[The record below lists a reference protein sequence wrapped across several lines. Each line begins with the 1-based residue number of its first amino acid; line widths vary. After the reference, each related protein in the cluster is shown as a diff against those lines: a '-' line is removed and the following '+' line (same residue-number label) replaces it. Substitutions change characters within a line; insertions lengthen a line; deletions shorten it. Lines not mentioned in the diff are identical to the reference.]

1 MQPRFSVVIPT
12 YNRSVSVLETLRS
25 CFEQTYPEVEVVIVD
40 DGSSDDTRQVLAA
53 IDDPRLVVVHQENA
67 GPAAAR
73 NHGMR
78 VATGDYIAFLDSDDS
93 WYPEFLEAAHA
104 ELQTQGEVL
113 IYGQIIVDRGVGRY
127 WVKPGRPLGYEEPIF
142 DFLYVYGGFI
152 QTSTMIIP
160 AQLARQVQW
169 DETVTFGDNDQFAID
184 CWKTGISFHMMPHPY
199 TLYADIVSD
208 DALSQL
214 PIYAGQSE
222 KYTNFFGWMAT
233 QKTLMSPKAWAGYRA
248 GFESVGLAR
257 TAPLKSFS
265 LLWKGYRAGALS
277 PLGIVR
283 QSIQNLFP
291 RFYRRLVDQ
300 YVRFRG
306 LSVEDARAQTHHQ
319 GPPP

>member
-12 YNRSVSVLETLRS
+12 YNRSLLVLDTLRS
-25 CFEQTYPEVEVVIVD
+25 CFDQTYPEIEIVIID
-40 DGSSDDTRQVLAA
+40 DGSTDDTLEVLAA

-78 VATGDYIAFLDSDDS
+78 VATGDYIAFLDSDDC
-93 WYPEFLEAAHA
+93 WYPEFLEAATT
-104 ELQTQGEVL
+104 ELQTHGDVL

-127 WVKPGRPLGYEEPIF
+127 WVKPDRALGYEEPIF
-142 DFLYVYGGFI
+142 DFLYVHGGFI

-160 AQLARQVQW
+160 KKLAEKVKW
-169 DETVTFGDNDQFAID
+169 DEAVTFGDNDQFAID
-184 CWKTGISFHMMPHPY
+184 CWKTGISFHMMPRPY
-199 TLYADIVSD
+199 TLYADIISE

-222 KYTNFFGWMAT
+222 KYTNFFSWMAT
-233 QKTLMSPKAWAGYRA
+233 QKSQMSPKAWAGFRA

-257 TAPLKSFS
+257 SAPLKSFS
-265 LLWKGYRAGALS
+265 LLWKGYQAGAIS
-277 PLGIVR
+277 PLGVVR

-300 YVRFRG
+300 YVQRRG
-306 LSVEDARAQTHHQ
+306 LSVENARSLTHKKTS
-319 GPPP
+319 PP